1 MAHQNEKAQEKEEE
15 KRQEKVADEKVAD
28 EKDWRR
34 DNLGAVTWALVLIWA
49 GVVLLG
55 GSLDLRALAWLHWDR
70 AWGMILVGTALLLG
84 IEISIRLMVP
94 TYAAPIRGLAIL
106 AVVLGVLGLSN
117 LLDVTLWPL
126 ILIALG
132 IGILFRGLTRGPR

>member
-15 KRQEKVADEKVAD
+15 KRQEKVADEKVAE

-34 DNLGAVTWALVLIWA
+34 DNLGAVTWALILIWA
-49 GVVLLG
+49 GIVLLG
-55 GSLDLRALAWLHWDR
+55 ASLDLRALTWLHWDR
-70 AWGMILVGTALLLG
+70 AWGIILVGTALLLG

-94 TYAAPIRGLAIL
+94 TYAAPIRGLTIL

-132 IGILFRGLTRGPR
+132 IGILLRGLTRGPR